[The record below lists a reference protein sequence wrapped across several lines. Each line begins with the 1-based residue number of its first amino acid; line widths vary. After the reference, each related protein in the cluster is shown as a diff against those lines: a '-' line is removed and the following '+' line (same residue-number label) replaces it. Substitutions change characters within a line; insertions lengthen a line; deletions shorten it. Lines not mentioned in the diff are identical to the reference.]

1 MLETK
6 EQKQYFGIVVVLI
19 ISLIGVSVWNR
30 TSFTFTDKKNYTN
43 ENNEVEAARKYLA
56 YVNNLPIDKTASKD
70 LFQTIITDQEIKQE
84 VVMALESDK
93 PVNMPVVDYSSFKI
107 QQVSD
112 KSAMEKYL
120 SDTVSKTLD
129 FNSQATQIQTALFTG
144 DQNSLEKAKTL
155 YNNYRQELLAVVVPK
170 EAQNLHE
177 NLVLTMESY
186 GKLLNTSQNYDA
198 GDYTKNDE
206 IWPEV
211 YQNYSV
217 INNAAKN
224 YAEGLTKL
232 TTKYQIAEINIP
244 LNIANSSLPTKNP
257 FIKTT
262 HAFLGIGDVT
272 VTVGDIPRIIMDA
285 IKEGLRSAF
294 VSFMGT
300 MLNKLIAKIESNYMI
315 ANFLYYSDALV
326 AGQYTDDYLNKYVS
340 EHADRQIIKR
350 FIPQLSC
357 GKNTADLRPVFEAK
371 AKDYLGFVPENISPN
386 DPDYYSKMAKVGD
399 FMASPTGWQ
408 VYYQDIADEAEAE
421 AEKNADRELTSSGL
435 KAARDQLKSGLA
447 KSVSSLVSA
456 QRASF
461 TSLLQLGAQNAEG
474 IISGFVSQ
482 LTQTLINNFVFKGV
496 TGGPASGVGVLKEQA
511 TCVAVAQ
518 IQPILALDQ
527 TEYIQPPSPPT
538 VDEVYCQQNPGDI
551 QCSPR

>member
-43 ENNEVEAARKYLA
+43 QNSEVEMARKYLA
-56 YVNNLPIDKTASKD
+56 YVNSLPIDKAASKD
-70 LFQTIITDQEIKQE
+70 LFQTIITDKEIKQE
-84 VVMALESDK
+84 VVMALGSDK
-93 PVNMPVVDYSSFKI
+93 PVNMPAVDSSSFKI
-107 QQVSD
+107 QQVSG
-112 KSAMEKYL
+112 KPAMEKYL

-129 FNSQATQIQTALFTG
+129 FNTQATQIQTALFTG

-155 YNNYRQELLAVVVPK
+155 YNAYKQELLAVEVPK

-186 GKLLNTSQNYDA
+186 GKLLNTSQNYDP
-198 GDYTKNDE
+198 GDYTKNDA

-211 YQNYSV
+211 YQNYAV

-224 YAEGLTKL
+224 YVEGLTKL

-244 LNIANSSLPTKNP
+244 LNIVDSSLPTKNP
-257 FIKTT
+257 FIKTAN
-262 HAFLGIGDVT
+262 AFLGIGDVT

-326 AGQYTDDYLNKYVS
+326 AGQYTDDYLNKYVALQS
-340 EHADRQIIKR
+340 DRQIIKR
-350 FIPQLSC
+350 FIPQFSC
-357 GKNTADLRPVFEAK
+357 GRNTADLRPVFEAQ
-371 AKDYLGFVPENISPN
+371 AKDYLGFVPQNISPN

-461 TSLLQLGAQNAEG
+461 TSLLQLGAQNADG

-527 TEYIQPPSPPT
+527 TEYIQPPPPPT
-538 VDEVYCQQNPGDI
+538 TDQIFCQENPADSR
-551 QCSPR
+551 CSPR